1 MFIDLSKIPTEGLL
15 SGIDRSLRDY
25 EVFLELIEIVSM
37 EFEMNG
43 GEISIK
49 LKDKNKNALTVM
61 MNELTDLL
69 PKVWLQMI

>member
-1 MFIDLSKIPTEGLL
+1 MFIDLSKIPTDGLL
-15 SGIDRSLRDY
+15 SGIDRSLRDF
-25 EVFLELIEIVSM
+25 EVFLELIEVVSM

>member
-37 EFEMNG
+37 EFDMN
-43 GEISIK
+43 EISIK
-49 LKDKNKNALTVM
+49 LKDKNTNALTVM
-61 MNELTDLL
+61 MNELNELL
-69 PKVWLQMI
+69 PKLMLQMI